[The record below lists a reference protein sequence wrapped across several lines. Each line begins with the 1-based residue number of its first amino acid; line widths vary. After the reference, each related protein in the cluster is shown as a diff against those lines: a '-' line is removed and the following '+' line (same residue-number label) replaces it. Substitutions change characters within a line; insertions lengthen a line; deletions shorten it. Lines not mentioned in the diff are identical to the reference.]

1 MINPRHTQISL
12 SRQCRLLTVS
22 RSSVYYRPRKVK
34 QEDLDLMRLIDEQ
47 YLKTPAYGSRS
58 MRTHLCQSALKID
71 PLSASNFDPPGGKY
85 NGIKVFLDTFP
96 LSWRHCRTYL

>member
-1 MINPRHTQISL
+1 MITSKNAQISL
-12 SRQCRLLTVS
+12 SRQCKLLSVS

-58 MRTHLCQSALKID
+58 MTWSSKTGNFVKRPFLKAAVLQI
-71 PLSASNFDPPGGKY
+71 PLDSNSQY
-85 NGIKVFLDTFP
+85 ENAVFGCYKTF
-96 LSWRHCRTYL
+96 R